1 MLATWWGG
9 PGTHCGSSGGEPTSH
24 IGFRSASVL
33 ERKPKG
39 VLAPTDS
46 DPVTNHCQRHET
58 LIRLM
63 PAALGLGTPPHPLRQ
78 SHLKLSE
85 LFYLGIGWAE

>member
-9 PGTHCGSSGGEPTSH
+9 PSTHGGSSGGEPTSH

-39 VLAPTDS
+39 FL
-46 DPVTNHCQRHET
+46 
-58 LIRLM
+58 
-63 PAALGLGTPPHPLRQ
+63 HPQTQTQLRITVRGMK
-78 SHLKLSE
+78 H
-85 LFYLGIGWAE
+85 